1 MYLCLSNGRHTREV
15 GARVHGHILGGQN
28 TPDERI
34 VSYLPF
40 CAVAVSM
47 PQTTFAESHQMKARD
62 VAHNTNLKPND
73 IMVYNINL
81 NVEVTQTK
89 SEQNGGRIMS
99 SSTS

>member
-1 MYLCLSNGRHTREV
+1 MRGLCPICHS
-15 GARVHGHILGGQN
+15 
-28 TPDERI
+28 
-34 VSYLPF
+34 S
-40 CAVAVSM
+40 AVAVSM
-47 PQTTFAESHQMKARD
+47 PQMTFAESHQMKARD

>member
-1 MYLCLSNGRHTREV
+1 
-15 GARVHGHILGGQN
+15 
-28 TPDERI
+28 
-34 VSYLPF
+34 
-40 CAVAVSM
+40 
-47 PQTTFAESHQMKARD
+47 MKARD